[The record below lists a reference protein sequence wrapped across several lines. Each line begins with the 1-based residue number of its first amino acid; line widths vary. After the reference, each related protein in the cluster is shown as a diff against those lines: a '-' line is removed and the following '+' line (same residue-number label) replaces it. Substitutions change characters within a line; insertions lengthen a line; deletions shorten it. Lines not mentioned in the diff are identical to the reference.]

1 MKRNGFVVL
10 NEYGVGVVRL
20 YLAAVLVF
28 AANSAYCNEVVELSM
43 TGIEII
49 DPNEPISGEGVVGV
63 TLNKNKNEYDLKSVY
78 VYFTNIPSGPLQA
91 TLTTVD
97 GRYNFSATPK
107 CPHQGMAESTKWAH
121 LDLKKE
127 NTEPLAV
134 GFLERYFSDE
144 DLGGIAILVTD
155 DLGTIYPVLWGKPE
169 MSEDLDLEVRVNAEG
184 ADAFYIRFEDKD
196 KDKEIGRPIQCEEAS
211 KRSGFKFDQ
220 YCRMAWKDAKK
231 LGRTNDGRVPII
243 RKRGATYEPSI
254 LVKIM
259 PAAADSEQSVKSK
272 DKTKPCEFEQS

>member
-28 AANSAYCNEVVELSM
+28 AANSALCNEVVELSM

-63 TLNKNKNEYDLKSVY
+63 ALNKNKTEYDLKAVY

-97 GRYNFSATPK
+97 GRYNYSATPTK
-107 CPHQGMAESTKWAH
+107 CPQKDLPESTKWAH
-121 LDLKKE
+121 LELRNEKS
-127 NTEPLAV
+127 EPLDV

-196 KDKEIGRPIQCEEAS
+196 KDKDKDKEIGRPIQCE
-211 KRSGFKFDQ
+211 
-220 YCRMAWKDAKK
+220 
-231 LGRTNDGRVPII
+231 
-243 RKRGATYEPSI
+243 
-254 LVKIM
+254 
-259 PAAADSEQSVKSK
+259 
-272 DKTKPCEFEQS
+272 